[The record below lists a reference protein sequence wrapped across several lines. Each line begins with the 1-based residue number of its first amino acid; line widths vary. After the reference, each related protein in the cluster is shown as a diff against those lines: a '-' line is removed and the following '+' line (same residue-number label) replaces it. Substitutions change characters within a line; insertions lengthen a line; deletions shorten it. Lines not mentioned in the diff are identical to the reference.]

1 MYDFRFVSR
10 HLPSHSTDLSTATTG
25 PTNGPAKFA
34 ADTAAA
40 TAKRLDTARRL
51 QLSRVLGGNSRTK
64 DQETSAV
71 SPVSYSTL
79 KCERNFFGT
88 LTRTGTAPGEILF
101 AFLIVLCGSRNERPS
116 SNSTSN
122 ASSQSRYRACLTGEY
137 FAFPNGFLSGCNVI
151 RGLLRSLF
159 CHSAR
164 RPEPIEAFGS
174 QYALCAQ
181 RGQTLAAPAP
191 QTPAV
196 SLQRS
201 FFDRSS

>member
-1 MYDFRFVSR
+1 MYDCRLKLACCPARSPLPIAA
-10 HLPSHSTDLSTATTG
+10 LPSVSPIPSV
-25 PTNGPAKFA
+25 
-34 ADTAAA
+34 
-40 TAKRLDTARRL
+40 RLPI
-51 QLSRVLGGNSRTK
+51 LGGVRRFYFLDYFGGSSRTN

-101 AFLIVLCGSRNERPS
+101 AFLMALCGSRNERPS

-122 ASSQSRYRACLTGEY
+122 ASPHARY
-137 FAFPNGFLSGCNVI
+137 FAPVTCTIFAVPNGTLSGCNVI

-159 CHSAR
+159 YHSAR
-164 RPEPIEAFGS
+164 RPELIEAFGS

-181 RGQTLAAPAP
+181 RDQTLAAPAP
-191 QTPAV
+191 QTLAV